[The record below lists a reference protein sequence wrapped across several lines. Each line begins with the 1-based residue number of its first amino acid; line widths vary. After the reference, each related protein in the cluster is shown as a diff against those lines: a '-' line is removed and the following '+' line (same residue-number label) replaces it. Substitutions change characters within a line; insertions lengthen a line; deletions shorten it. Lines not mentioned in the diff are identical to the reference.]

1 MLHDDAGAKK
11 ADAGDH
17 VGDNLGR
24 AGIAIEMHADVDEG
38 CRAYGHQHMRAQ
50 TAAALAV
57 LALSP
62 NQPPKHEG
70 RDQTVTSVSKKS
82 GRVKE

>member
-1 MLHDDAGAKK
+1 MLHDDTGAEK
-11 ADAGDH
+11 ADAGDN

-38 CRAYGHQHMRAQ
+38 SCAHGDQHMRAQ
-50 TAAALAV
+50 AAAALAV

-62 NQPPKHEG
+62 NQPPEHEG
-70 RDQTVTSVSKKS
+70 RDQAHQ
-82 GRVKE
+82 RV